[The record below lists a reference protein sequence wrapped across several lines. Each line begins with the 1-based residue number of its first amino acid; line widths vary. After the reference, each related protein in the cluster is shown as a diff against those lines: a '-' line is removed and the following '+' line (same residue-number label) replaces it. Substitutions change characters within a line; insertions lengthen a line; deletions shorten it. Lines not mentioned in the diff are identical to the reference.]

1 MGSWYLSLG
10 ISIVL
15 VLIGL
20 YTHWLIGAFGAAL
33 PFVVLALFILRRR
46 NSPHE

>member
-33 PFVVLALFILRRR
+33 PFLALGLFLLRRR
-46 NSPHE
+46 NPPRE